1 MPRVRVR
8 ETFNPSGGNAYRR
21 LNGTDIVDIV
31 QGSTL
36 ATRDRCEDDL
46 GPTKDHP
53 LYISHLNTTYKTING
68 QDGNPAGPNFRY
80 YREYFPVSLSPS
92 SHLPLPSRPSAS
104 AAATTLLA
112 RTNPGRAEVSIP
124 VFIAELKDLPHM
136 VKSAGDYLLK
146 RRKNWFR
153 STAGQYLSWQFGW
166 SPLFSDLRKM
176 LDFESSVTKRAKEIE
191 RLYSNKGLKR
201 RVRLGN
207 WGAAETH
214 NSQAIESGLG
224 TVLSA
229 RMSIFTQSERWGTVR
244 WLPTDRPTSILDLPD
259 YRKLARK
266 AVFGLSFQAEDAWN
280 LIPWSWLVDWFS
292 NAGEYLT
299 AHNNRVPAKPT
310 SINVMTRTSTS
321 RVWTPTSSNW
331 IKWKPSSADFV
342 TLERYVGG
350 GSLNATLDFLSPRQM
365 SILGALAVTRAKGS
379 ARYSR

>member
-1 MPRVRVR
+1 
-8 ETFNPSGGNAYRR
+8 
-21 LNGTDIVDIV
+21 
-31 QGSTL
+31 
-36 ATRDRCEDDL
+36 
-46 GPTKDHP
+46 
-53 LYISHLNTTYKTING
+53 
-68 QDGNPAGPNFRY
+68 
-80 YREYFPVSLSPS
+80 
-92 SHLPLPSRPSAS
+92 
-104 AAATTLLA
+104 
-112 RTNPGRAEVSIP
+112 
-124 VFIAELKDLPHM
+124 M

-214 NSQAIESGLG
+214 NGQAVESGLG

-331 IKWKPSSADFV
+331 IKWKTSSADFV